1 MLSGRFAGWLSA
13 ARSYR
18 VGLTASR
25 RCGRSIKLRRAGR
38 LREALE
44 AARSGLALLDA
55 PGVQRHQPAEGSVLV
70 TLTIQAEQLAEQLG
84 ETGASK
90 RDLADTA
97 EYLRSMP
104 PATKGQAGE
113 IRRDWLP
120 YFEARLAHMG
130 SRGSENKSEAAEQ

>member
-1 MLSGRFAGWLSA
+1 MLRQRFAGWLRA

-44 AARSGLALLDA
+44 TARSGLALLEA
-55 PGVQRHQPAEGSVLV
+55 PGVQRQQPAEGSVLV
-70 TLTIQAEQLAEQLG
+70 TLAIQAEQLAEQLG
-84 ETGASK
+84 ETGAST
-90 RDLADTA
+90 RDLADA
-97 EYLRSMP
+97 AQYLRSMP

-120 YFEARLAHMG
+120 YFEARLALSTG
-130 SRGSENKSEAAEQ
+130 SIANKSEAAEQ